1 MIRTSFNLGQTKM
14 RSDYEEVI
22 REKIKNLGKILGFE
36 VEEEWTPEPLK
47 EESRQEVYIPKIDI
61 VWYKKASPH
70 FIKFL
75 KIVSDTMKKKVG
87 SRDSEGYLGVLP
99 RYCDIDKEVIIGF
112 ELELTDRPTKYIL
125 GDIANLSRMCDY
137 GFIIIRDIENL
148 VKRSIKASKAFSLLH
163 GASRVFVINLNDLE
177 IILQHLRISDR
188 V

>member
-1 MIRTSFNLGQTKM
+1 M
-14 RSDYEEVI
+14 RSDYEETI

-47 EESRQEVYIPKIDI
+47 KESRQEVYIPKVDI
-61 VWYKKASPH
+61 VWYKRASPR

-75 KIVSDTMKKKVG
+75 KIVSDAMKKKIG
-87 SRDSEGYLGVLP
+87 SKNAEEYLDILP
-99 RYCDIDKEVIIGF
+99 RYCDIDKEMIIGF

-137 GFIIIRDIENL
+137 GFIIIKDVENL

-163 GASRVFVINLNDLE
+163 GASRVFIIDPSDLE
-177 IILQHLRISDR
+177 IILQRLMD
-188 V
+188 

>member
-1 MIRTSFNLGQTKM
+1 
-14 RSDYEEVI
+14 
-22 REKIKNLGKILGFE
+22 
-36 VEEEWTPEPLK
+36 
-47 EESRQEVYIPKIDI
+47 
-61 VWYKKASPH
+61 
-70 FIKFL
+70 
-75 KIVSDTMKKKVG
+75 
-87 SRDSEGYLGVLP
+87 
-99 RYCDIDKEVIIGF
+99 VIIGF

>member
-1 MIRTSFNLGQTKM
+1 M

-87 SRDSEGYLGVLP
+87 SKDSEGYLGVLP